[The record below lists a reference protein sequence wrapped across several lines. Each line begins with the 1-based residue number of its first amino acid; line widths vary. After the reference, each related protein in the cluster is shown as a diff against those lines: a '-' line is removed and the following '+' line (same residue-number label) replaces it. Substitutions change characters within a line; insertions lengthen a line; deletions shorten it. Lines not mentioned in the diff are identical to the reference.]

1 MCDESVRKYAHAF
14 PKKLTR
20 SRKPPTTREARH
32 TAAKGHGP
40 RVLSLHARRS
50 WESSLVVPLVIISH
64 YSMPKRKANDVEET
78 EEEEEEEKT
87 RVRRSPVRRRRRVN
101 YNEQS
106 DDDDDD
112 DDDTSRSES
121 SGDEEKDDNSSAERS
136 EDEEDSDGSEE
147 DGSNREQ
154 EPDEESDDDDDDLT
168 GPPFQCQH
176 CQHTFTGINGLK
188 YHVNNKVCQKAKKER
203 RKTSKARGKSSGK
216 HIRGTMNERT
226 CPQCQKRFT
235 SALGC
240 QYHVGE

>member
-1 MCDESVRKYAHAF
+1 
-14 PKKLTR
+14 
-20 SRKPPTTREARH
+20 
-32 TAAKGHGP
+32 
-40 RVLSLHARRS
+40 
-50 WESSLVVPLVIISH
+50 
-64 YSMPKRKANDVEET
+64 MPKRKANDVEET
-78 EEEEEEEKT
+78 EEEEEEKP

-112 DDDTSRSES
+112 DDDTSNSES
-121 SGDEEKDDNSSAERS
+121 SGDEEEDDNSSAERS
-136 EDEEDSDGSEE
+136 EDEQDSDGSEE

-154 EPDEESDDDDDDLT
+154 EPDEESHDDDDDDLT